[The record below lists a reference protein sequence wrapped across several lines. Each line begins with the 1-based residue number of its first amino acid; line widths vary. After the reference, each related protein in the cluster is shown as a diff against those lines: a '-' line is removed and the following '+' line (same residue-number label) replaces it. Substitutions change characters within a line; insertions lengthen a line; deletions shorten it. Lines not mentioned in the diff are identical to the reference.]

1 LAVEVIAWLLALMI
15 LAIAIVGPIVALVFV
30 IVLMR
35 RVRRL
40 ARRVEQLETGALRP
54 AEPAAPISASQA
66 VEIPAPSS
74 TQEVVE
80 ADVVA
85 EPSVPAPV
93 GPQTA
98 SEPINWELLIGRK
111 GLGWVSVVLILFG
124 SAFFL
129 RYAYEN
135 QWVGPLGRV
144 GIGLIGGVALTLAGW
159 RYHRRDWRIFSQ
171 MLSSA
176 GVVVLFLSVYS
187 AFSFYQLVP
196 QQAAAAFLLVVVV
209 ESALLAVLYNA
220 PALAWMSLLG
230 GLLTPLLMHSETDQ
244 YQSLFTY
251 LAVLN
256 LGIVVLAGWRHWIGL
271 GTAALLGTHGL
282 FWMWYHQHYHP
293 EKLAWAIGFQL
304 VVYALFVAHSLT
316 THVFRPRRANWE
328 DLSRLLMNAFLWFA
342 AAFVLLRVDYEDWMG
357 LMAIAMAGIY
367 VVLARLSLG
376 QRPEDSRGMLT
387 TLAAAVGFVGLAF
400 PIQAEAEWIAL
411 GWAAEAAALWWFGLR
426 VNSPMLR
433 GMAAGLISV
442 AVGRLLLIDTWA
454 RGLPESY
461 TPIFNEYALPALGV
475 TACLLAS
482 VAVTSRFLRRL
493 GQAERVLTG
502 MAGVAGIL
510 LLWSVLSIDV
520 HSYFRVQPD
529 MNVEEAIR
537 WRWFGQMAL
546 SALWAVY
553 AAGVLTVGFMRKV
566 PLLRWT
572 ALLVFAVTIGK
583 VFFNDMAGLQ
593 EFYRILAFFIVAV
606 LVGAAGWAYQRIQ
619 VGRQPAEASDDV
631 DT

>member
-1 LAVEVIAWLLALMI
+1 VEEVIAWLLALLI
-15 LAIAIVGPIVALVFV
+15 LTIAIVGPIVALVFV

-35 RVRRL
+35 RTGRL
-40 ARRVEQLETGALRP
+40 TRRVEQLETRAFRP
-54 AEPAAPISASQA
+54 AEPAAPVSVSQA
-66 VEIPAPSS
+66 AEIPEPSP
-74 TQEVVE
+74 TEEVVE
-80 ADVVA
+80 AKVVE
-85 EPSVPAPV
+85 EPAVSAPV
-93 GPQTA
+93 VPQATRA
-98 SEPINWELLIGRK
+98 PINWELLIGRK

-144 GIGLIGGVALTLAGW
+144 GIGLIGGVTLTLAGW
-159 RYHRRDWRIFSQ
+159 RYHRRGWRIFSQ

-176 GVVVLFLSVYS
+176 GVVVLFLAVYS
-187 AFSFYQLVP
+187 AFGFYRLVP
-196 QQAAAAFLLVVVV
+196 QQAAAAFLLVVIV

-220 PALAWMSLLG
+220 PALAWMSLVG
-230 GLLTPLLMHSETDQ
+230 GLLTPLLMYSETDQ

-251 LAVLN
+251 LAVLD

-282 FWMWYHQHYHP
+282 FWSWYAQNYHP

-304 VVYALFVAHSLT
+304 VIYALFVAHSLT
-316 THVFRPRRANWE
+316 THVFRPRKANWE

-357 LMAIAMAGIY
+357 LMAVAMAAIY
-367 VVLARLSLG
+367 VVLARLNLG
-376 QRPEDSRGMLT
+376 HRPEDSRGMLT
-387 TLAAAVGFVGLAF
+387 TLAAAVGFIGLAF

-426 VNSPMLR
+426 VNAPALR
-433 GMAAGLISV
+433 GMAAALISV
-442 AVGRLLLIDTWA
+442 AVGRLLLVDTWE
-454 RGLPESY
+454 RNLPQPY
-461 TPIFNEYALPALGV
+461 TPILNEYALPALGV
-475 TACLLAS
+475 TACLIGS

-493 GQAERVLTG
+493 GQAERILTG
-502 MAGVAGIL
+502 MAGMTGML
-510 LLWSVLSIDV
+510 LLWLVLSIDV
-520 HSYFRVQPD
+520 HSYFDVQSD
-529 MNVEEAIR
+529 MYPEETVR

-553 AAGVLTVGFMRKV
+553 AAIVLTVGFVRKV

-583 VFFNDMAGLQ
+583 VFLFDMADLK
-593 EFYRILAFFIVAV
+593 EFYRILAVFIVAV

-619 VGRQPAEASDDV
+619 VGRQPAEVSGDV
-631 DT
+631 DA